1 MNFENLEIVSETFLR
16 QQWVLLLVDG
26 AIYLT
31 ETYSKMHWIS
41 MGYTT
46 LLQKFWNYTKINT
59 WEDHEVRWERLL
71 SCFAAKT
78 TEAATG
84 AVLQKKMFLKTF
96 YKKRLQHT
104 TVFLWNFQNC
114 ETSLKLFLSFCAVTV
129 FANLFLFPPSFFVN
143 FLFLN

>member
-46 LLQKFWNYTKINT
+46 LLQKFWNYTKINA

-96 YKKRLQHT
+96 YKKRLQHSCFL
-104 TVFLWNFQNC
+104 VKLPKLWNF
-114 ETSLKLFLSFCAVTV
+114 LKA
-129 FANLFLFPPSFFVN
+129 FFV
-143 FLFLN
+143 FLCSYSIC

>member
-26 AIYLT
+26 AIYFT

-46 LLQKFWNYTKINT
+46 LLQKFWNYTKINA

-71 SCFAAKT
+71 SSFAAKT

-96 YKKRLQHT
+96 YKKRLQHSCFL
-104 TVFLWNFQNC
+104 VKLPKLWNF
-114 ETSLKLFLSFCAVTV
+114 LKA
-129 FANLFLFPPSFFVN
+129 FFV
-143 FLFLN
+143 FLCSYSIC